1 MEHTLRY
8 RSSRSDVWRWY
19 WRTWRAKLWR
29 THVLVATVIAFV
41 LSGSSFES
49 VNLASWGLWYLVAQ
63 LAVTA
68 LFASVPQVMFKA
80 SERVLAVSPQGWS
93 TQIGKQSG
101 SRTWAEVTS
110 IGDED
115 GRVLIAGTNGNALII
130 PVRAFADSQQREK
143 FLKDIRQWK
152 DAYGG

>member
-29 THVLVATVIAFV
+29 THVLVATVAAFV
-41 LSGSSFES
+41 LSESTFES
-49 VNLASWGLWYLVAQ
+49 INLASWGLWYLVAQ

-93 TQIGKQSG
+93 TQIGKRSV
-101 SRTWAEVTS
+101 SRTWAEVAS

-115 GRVLIAGTNGNALII
+115 GRVLIAGTNGHALII
-130 PVRAFADSQQREK
+130 PARAFADSQYREQ
-143 FLKDIRQWK
+143 FVKDIQQWK
-152 DAYGG
+152 DAFAG

>member
-29 THVLVATVIAFV
+29 THVLVATVAAFV
-41 LSGSSFES
+41 LSESTFES
-49 VNLASWGLWYLVAQ
+49 INLASWGLWYLVAQ

-93 TQIGKQSG
+93 TRIGKQSV
-101 SRTWAEVTS
+101 SRTWAEVAS

-115 GRVLIAGTNGNALII
+115 GRVLIAGTNGHALII
-130 PVRAFADSQQREK
+130 PARAFADSQYREQ
-143 FLKDIRQWK
+143 FVKDIQQWK
-152 DAYGG
+152 DAFAG